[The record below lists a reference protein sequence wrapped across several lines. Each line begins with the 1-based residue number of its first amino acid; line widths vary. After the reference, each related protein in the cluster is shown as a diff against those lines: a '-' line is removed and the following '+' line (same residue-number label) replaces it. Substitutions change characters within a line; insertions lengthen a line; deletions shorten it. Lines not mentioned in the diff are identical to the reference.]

1 MVSEHKEE
9 GKLETEIYDLKLHL
23 QHLAQLLRTGRLRQV
38 GLHVTLF
45 RLPAG
50 NPSSSNAPHH
60 PPRRSRRDPG
70 RMKRRERGQRLWC
83 GCGVLH
89 YALVKKCFIRI
100 LEQQINSP
108 NSSQVMYC
116 SRRNL
121 YLAAL
126 LMAPKSLTLSVIKIR
141 DLHRRTGW
149 HRPSSCWCCVYCKLH
164 NFSTRTHIPKSMTI
178 CPFKQWRCGGVDTYV
193 GDEKKSEKKKTKQIG
208 NE

>member
-70 RMKRRERGQRLWC
+70 RMKRRERERAKTVVWMWSAPLCSCQEM
-83 GCGVLH
+83 LH
-89 YALVKKCFIRI
+89 
-100 LEQQINSP
+100 
-108 NSSQVMYC
+108 
-116 SRRNL
+116 
-121 YLAAL
+121 
-126 LMAPKSLTLSVIKIR
+126 
-141 DLHRRTGW
+141 
-149 HRPSSCWCCVYCKLH
+149 
-164 NFSTRTHIPKSMTI
+164 THS
-178 CPFKQWRCGGVDTYV
+178 
-193 GDEKKSEKKKTKQIG
+193 
-208 NE
+208 